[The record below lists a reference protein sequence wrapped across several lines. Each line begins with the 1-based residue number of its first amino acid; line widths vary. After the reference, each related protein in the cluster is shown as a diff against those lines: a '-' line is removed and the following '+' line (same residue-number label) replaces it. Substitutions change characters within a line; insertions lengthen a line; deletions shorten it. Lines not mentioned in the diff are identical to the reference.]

1 MQLSPPTLT
10 LLEASKSMSKSADPV
25 PTRTEEI
32 LQEEEECVEAVEIT
46 MAVLGAVREE
56 VVEVAIE

>member
-1 MQLSPPTLT
+1 
-10 LLEASKSMSKSADPV
+10 MSKSADPV

-32 LQEEEECVEAVEIT
+32 LREEEERVEAVEAT